1 MAPKSRVQVQQKTRK
16 WGDVTVRVEA
26 AIRAEARAEEA
37 EARADERM
45 ARADERMA
53 RADEM
58 KAREDEM
65 KAREGAG
72 VGVGLLGF
80 LKRAKSR
87 FCRNRKGAR
96 GSSVES
102 ISSVPKSAS
111 KNDSM
116 KTESYQISTAAVTVC
131 KQTLFSNVRL
141 EVDSEGR
148 CFDFGS
154 NIDDL
159 LQTWDTECH
168 ILTGDTS
175 IMEHIECH
183 LHSWFTDRL
192 SGKRAT
198 HFFQVHQRLVE
209 LGLHF
214 AKSNASLYAVSGDD
228 GPWGREENNIPG
240 KMALFEYTV
249 SGDDGLWGREENDI
263 PGKMVLFEYAA
274 SGDDGPWGRE
284 ENNIPGKMVL
294 FEYAA
299 SGDDDPWGREEN
311 DMPILSWSWSLLYSI
326 R

>member
-1 MAPKSRVQVQQKTRK
+1 MYSKERSRYKAVKASKVLVNRMAPKSRVQVQQKTRK
-16 WGDVTVRVEA
+16 WGDVTVRAEA

-45 ARADERMA
+45 ARADKT
-53 RADEM
+53 
-58 KAREDEM
+58 KAREDKM

-72 VGVGLLGF
+72 AGVGLLGF

-87 FCRNRKGAR
+87 FCRNQKGAR

-111 KNDSM
+111 KNDST
-116 KTESYQISTAAVTVC
+116 KTESYQISTAAVMVC

-141 EVDSEGR
+141 ELDSEGR

-159 LQTWDTECH
+159 LQTWDTKCH
-168 ILTGDTS
+168 ILTGDTG
-175 IMEHIECH
+175 IMEHIERH
-183 LHSWFTDRL
+183 LHSRFTSDWL
-192 SGKRAT
+192 NLASTSPSQMPPCGDG
-198 HFFQVHQRLVE
+198 
-209 LGLHF
+209 GL
-214 AKSNASLYAVSGDD
+214 
-228 GPWGREENNIPG
+228 WGREENDIPG
-240 KMALFEYTV
+240 KMVLFEYV
-249 SGDDGLWGREENDI
+249 ASGDDGLWGREENDI
-263 PGKMVLFEYAA
+263 PGKMVLFEYAV

-284 ENNIPGKMVL
+284 ENDIPGKMVL

-311 DMPILSWSWSLLYSI
+311 DMPILSWSWSLPYSI